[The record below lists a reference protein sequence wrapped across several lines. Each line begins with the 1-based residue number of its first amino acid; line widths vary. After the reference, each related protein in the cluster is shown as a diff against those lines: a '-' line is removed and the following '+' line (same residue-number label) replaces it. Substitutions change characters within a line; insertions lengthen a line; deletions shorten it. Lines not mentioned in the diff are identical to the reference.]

1 MIRLIFIVVFL
12 VFVLIICT
20 ANYFVTRVLKKDSKT
35 EVNSFLKRRAN
46 QKNDD
51 NNIDNTDNNDTDND
65 IDNNNDFSDLSS
77 F

>member
-1 MIRLIFIVVFL
+1 MIRLIFIVIF
-12 VFVLIICT
+12 LIICT
-20 ANYFVTRVLKKDSKT
+20 ANYFVTKVLKKDSNI
-35 EVNSFLKRRAN
+35 EVNSFLERRAN

-51 NNIDNTDNNDTDND
+51 NNNDDTDND

>member
-1 MIRLIFIVVFL
+1 MIRFIFIVIF
-12 VFVLIICT
+12 LIICT
-20 ANYFVTRVLKKDSKT
+20 ANYFVTKVLKKDSNT

-65 IDNNNDFSDLSS
+65 IDNNNDFSDFTS